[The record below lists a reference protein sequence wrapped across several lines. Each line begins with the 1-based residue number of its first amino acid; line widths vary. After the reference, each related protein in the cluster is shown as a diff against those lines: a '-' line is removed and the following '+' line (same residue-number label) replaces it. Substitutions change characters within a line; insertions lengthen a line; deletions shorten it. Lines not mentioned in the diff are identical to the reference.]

1 MEIVQLLGILKEIQV
16 LDVLQMNSTQG
27 SVKTLSVLCTTFR
40 NCLPLPLSEIEFF
53 FLQTSPLI
61 SVDIL
66 KVTLYLKKKKK
77 SLKEGKQHRCQL

>member
-1 MEIVQLLGILKEIQV
+1 MEMVQLLGILKEIQV

-27 SVKTLSVLCTTFR
+27 SIKTLSVLCTTSR

-66 KVTLYLKKKKK
+66 KVTLWKSWMNVKK
-77 SLKEGKQHRCQL
+77 